1 MRSTNIFLGCLRLV
15 KAALPFP
22 LVTLVTCMI
31 GVQCLYRKPFEPFA
45 RDYGFIA
52 CAVLTAIVFVFALF
66 AVAEIGA
73 SGVFGQEAAVDMRSL
88 CRRMLF
94 KHVLWSIAVLAP
106 LVALGV
112 YHDVPPFVCIISV
125 LCLFRMIDV
134 TAHVEAAIIERTRH
148 QNLVRFVDE
157 VGAQNRSST
166 TKGIRRK

>member
-1 MRSTNIFLGCLRLV
+1 MRSSNIFLGLVRLV

-22 LVTLVTCMI
+22 LVTLATCLI
-31 GVQCLYRKPFEPFA
+31 GVQCLQRKPFEPFA
-45 RDYGFIA
+45 QKYGSIT
-52 CAVLTAIVFVFALF
+52 CAVLPAIVFVFALF

-73 SGVFGQEAAVDMRSL
+73 SGVFGQEAAVDMRCL

-94 KHVLWSIAVLAP
+94 KHVLWSFAVLAP
-106 LVALGV
+106 LVALDA
-112 YHDVPPFVCIISV
+112 YQDVSPYFCIISV
-125 LCLFRMIDV
+125 LCLYRMIDV
-134 TAHVEAAIIERTRH
+134 TAHVQAAIIERTRH